1 MSKLVWTNALNID
14 VQDIDEKMK
23 ALFEGMN
30 RYLEYD
36 DKKRRE
42 EDYEE
47 IGEALAD
54 VTEAVRQHFTHEE
67 KVLAQYHY
75 PEIAGH
81 KKEHRR
87 FIKKVLAF
95 RRVFS
100 EEPEKI
106 YKDSVKYIK
115 EWLVEHIQEDDM
127 RYAPFIRVQ
136 KYLNDHNAQSRRGR

>member
-1 MSKLVWTNALNID
+1 MSKLAWINEYNID
-14 VQDIDEKMK
+14 VPDIDDKMK

-36 DKKRRE
+36 DKRRKE
-42 EDYEE
+42 EDYDE
-47 IGEALAD
+47 IGEILAD
-54 VTEAVRQHFTHEE
+54 ISEAVRQHFAHEE
-67 KVLAQYHY
+67 RVLAQFHY

-87 FIKKVLAF
+87 FVKKILAY
-95 RRVFS
+95 RRVYS

-106 YKDSVKYIK
+106 YKDSVKYIR
-115 EWLVEHIQEDDM
+115 EWLIQHIKEDDM